1 MDSEFPRKKRIIENE
16 VVSTAPDVVLQAADV
31 DIITD
36 IDIIEIC
43 TMNYDLPPYKPLS
56 HPGQIDIC
64 NNRNF
69 NVVISPVHSKINSNV
84 KRPLNEYLPS
94 KTYSVPGDGDC
105 LFSSIAYWITS
116 CSDNCHEI
124 RKLSLRV

>member
-1 MDSEFPRKKRIIENE
+1 MLDSEFPRKKRIIEKE

-56 HPGQIDIC
+56 HPGQIDIIQSY
-64 NNRNF
+64 RRKF
-69 NVVISPVHSKINSNV
+69 VGVQAPWLRPWKPSRPHS
-84 KRPLNEYLPS
+84 
-94 KTYSVPGDGDC
+94 
-105 LFSSIAYWITS
+105 
-116 CSDNCHEI
+116 
-124 RKLSLRV
+124 